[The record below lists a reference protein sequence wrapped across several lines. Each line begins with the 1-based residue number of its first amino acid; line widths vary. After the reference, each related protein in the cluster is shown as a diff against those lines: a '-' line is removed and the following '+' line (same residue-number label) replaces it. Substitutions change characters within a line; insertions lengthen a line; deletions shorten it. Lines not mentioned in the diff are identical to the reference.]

1 MLIFFEKKEKL
12 CVVCTES
19 KNYIA
24 DPARFTVN
32 QIIYKSSGQKTR
44 EIIFKKRKN
53 CVLCVRSL
61 KNTSPTLQNSH

>member
-1 MLIFFEKKEKL
+1 MMIFLKKKEKS

-44 EIIFKKRKN
+44 EIIFKKNNSMFLLGQFIFTLFHKN
-53 CVLCVRSL
+53 
-61 KNTSPTLQNSH
+61 

>member
-1 MLIFFEKKEKL
+1 MLIFEKKEKL

-44 EIIFKKRKN
+44 EINFQKNNSMFLLGQFIFTLFHKN
-53 CVLCVRSL
+53 
-61 KNTSPTLQNSH
+61 